1 MNPPFNP
8 PFFKKGGAKTKQNK
22 IIYNYIMVNTS
33 LYNSIFSNKIQTGG
47 SKIKKTFSNFSSLLN
62 GKKEL
67 MIMVFANLITQLGI
81 TYYVMTNT
89 KQDTKGIK
97 YWILVISTF
106 VIIYFLALVPMPSW
120 LKFILFSVF
129 SYIWGILFASIK
141 LRINDDGLI
150 NMAILGT
157 IGIFA
162 IMFLIGAILLATG
175 IALGYQTGLFLFIL
189 LLGLLIAQIFSLFYK
204 STMLVKSLASIGIV
218 IFSAYIIYH
227 TNTILQRNYYGDFIT
242 ASLDYYLDILNIFIK
257 LVILNDN

>member
-1 MNPPFNP
+1 
-8 PFFKKGGAKTKQNK
+8 
-22 IIYNYIMVNTS
+22 MVHSS
-33 LYNSIFSNKIQTGG
+33 LYNLLYKGQTGG

-89 KQDTKGIK
+89 KEDTKGLK
-97 YWILVISTF
+97 YWLLIITTF

-129 SYIWGILFASIK
+129 SYIWGILLASFK
-141 LRINDDGLI
+141 LKINDDDLI
-150 NMAILGT
+150 NMAMLGS

-162 IMFLIGAILLATG
+162 IMFLIGGILLATG

-189 LLGLLIAQIFSLFYK
+189 LLGLLIAQIFSLFHK
-204 STMLVKSLASIGIV
+204 STILVKSLAAIGIV
-218 IFSAYIIYH
+218 IFSAYIIYD
-227 TNTILQRNYYGDFIT
+227 TNKILQRNYYGDFIT
-242 ASLDYYLDILNIFIK
+242 ASLDYYLDILNIFMK
-257 LVILNDN
+257 FVLLNDN

>member
-1 MNPPFNP
+1 
-8 PFFKKGGAKTKQNK
+8 
-22 IIYNYIMVNTS
+22 MVNSS
-33 LYNSIFSNKIQTGG
+33 LYNSIFSNKSQKGG
-47 SKIKKTFSNFSSLLN
+47 SKIKKTFSNFITLLN

-89 KQDTKGIK
+89 KEDTKGVK
-97 YWILVISTF
+97 YWLLIISTF

-129 SYIWGILFASIK
+129 SYIWGILLASFK

-150 NMAILGT
+150 NMAMLGS

-189 LLGLLIAQIFSLFYK
+189 LLGLLIAQLFSLFYK
-204 STMLVKSLASIGIV
+204 STILVKSLAAIGIV
-218 IFSAYIIYH
+218 IFSAYIIYD

-242 ASLDYYLDILNIFIK
+242 ASLDYYLDILNIFMK